1 LAIRYEAYTWSG
13 DKVKGVLDADTEE
26 DAYEL
31 LAQEEL
37 IPYKLKPVKPRKSMV
52 QVAPSLF
59 QPKPQDIIDFTRQ
72 MTSLLNSGIPLRRAL
87 TTQMDQTK
95 NPGLKEALKQVMN
108 DVENGERLS
117 DAFGK
122 HTTVFP
128 DYYIRLLRV
137 GEATGGVSVMLT
149 QLADIVERR
158 KAVRDKVKTA
168 MFMPAI
174 TLVVALV
181 AGVILMT
188 FALPAVVDMLEEF
201 GGELPQITLI
211 VIAIADYSQAYGVFV
226 LIGMAIIGL
235 GSAAAVRTKLGAS
248 IRDNVALRIPIF
260 GGVIMKSNLFSL
272 TTNMVTM
279 LEAGVP
285 VIESLRLT
293 EQSMGNTVL
302 KKGLNNVIN
311 SASEGTKLGQAF
323 SQEKAFPSLLS
334 QAIAIGELRG
344 SVVDTLRGLANFYEQ
359 QTNRAVSSM
368 TEMIQPLITVAIA
381 VLVGFV
387 AVAVISGIYS
397 TITSIE

>member
-1 LAIRYEAYTWSG
+1 
-13 DKVKGVLDADTEE
+13 
-26 DAYEL
+26 

-201 GGELPQITLI
+201 GGELPQI
-211 VIAIADYSQAYGVFV
+211 
-226 LIGMAIIGL
+226 
-235 GSAAAVRTKLGAS
+235 
-248 IRDNVALRIPIF
+248 
-260 GGVIMKSNLFSL
+260 
-272 TTNMVTM
+272 
-279 LEAGVP
+279 
-285 VIESLRLT
+285 
-293 EQSMGNTVL
+293 
-302 KKGLNNVIN
+302 
-311 SASEGTKLGQAF
+311 
-323 SQEKAFPSLLS
+323 
-334 QAIAIGELRG
+334 
-344 SVVDTLRGLANFYEQ
+344 
-359 QTNRAVSSM
+359 
-368 TEMIQPLITVAIA
+368 
-381 VLVGFV
+381 
-387 AVAVISGIYS
+387 
-397 TITSIE
+397 

>member
-1 LAIRYEAYTWSG
+1 MAIRYEAYTWSG

-37 IPYKLKPVKPRKSMV
+37 IPYKLKPIKPRRSFV
-52 QVAPSLF
+52 QLAPSLF

-72 MTSLLNSGIPLRRAL
+72 VTSLLSSGIPLRRAL
-87 TTQMDQTK
+87 MTQLEQAR
-95 NPGLKEALKQVMN
+95 NPGLKEALKQILN
-108 DVENGERLS
+108 DVENGVRLS
-117 DAFGK
+117 DAFEK
-122 HTTVFP
+122 HKTVFP

-137 GEATGGVSVMLT
+137 GEATGGVSVMLS

-158 KAVRDKVKTA
+158 KSVKDKVKAA

-181 AGVILMT
+181 AGVILLT
-188 FALPAVVDMLEEF
+188 FALPAVVNMLDEF
-201 GGELPQITLI
+201 GGELPKITLF

-226 LIGMAIIGL
+226 LIGMAVFAFAAGL
-235 GSAAAVRTKLGAS
+235 VVRTAIGAS
-248 IRDNVALRIPIF
+248 VRDHIALRIPIF

-285 VIESLRLT
+285 VIEALKLT
-293 EQSMGNTVL
+293 ERSMGNTVL
-302 KKGLNNVIN
+302 KKGLLNVIEN
-311 SASEGTKLGQAF
+311 ASQGVKLGQAF
-323 SQEKAFPSLLS
+323 SEEKVFPSLLS

-344 SVVDTLRGLANFYEQ
+344 AWLIPCADCLIS
-359 QTNRAVSSM
+359 TNNRPTAPSA
-368 TEMIQPLITVAIA
+368 E
-381 VLVGFV
+381 
-387 AVAVISGIYS
+387 
-397 TITSIE
+397 

>member
-1 LAIRYEAYTWSG
+1 
-13 DKVKGVLDADTEE
+13 
-26 DAYEL
+26 
-31 LAQEEL
+31 
-37 IPYKLKPVKPRKSMV
+37 
-52 QVAPSLF
+52 
-59 QPKPQDIIDFTRQ
+59 
-72 MTSLLNSGIPLRRAL
+72 
-87 TTQMDQTK
+87 MDQTK

>member
-128 DYYIRLLRV
+128 DY
-137 GEATGGVSVMLT
+137 
-149 QLADIVERR
+149 
-158 KAVRDKVKTA
+158 
-168 MFMPAI
+168 
-174 TLVVALV
+174 
-181 AGVILMT
+181 
-188 FALPAVVDMLEEF
+188 
-201 GGELPQITLI
+201 
-211 VIAIADYSQAYGVFV
+211 
-226 LIGMAIIGL
+226 
-235 GSAAAVRTKLGAS
+235 
-248 IRDNVALRIPIF
+248 
-260 GGVIMKSNLFSL
+260 
-272 TTNMVTM
+272 
-279 LEAGVP
+279 
-285 VIESLRLT
+285 
-293 EQSMGNTVL
+293 
-302 KKGLNNVIN
+302 
-311 SASEGTKLGQAF
+311 
-323 SQEKAFPSLLS
+323 
-334 QAIAIGELRG
+334 
-344 SVVDTLRGLANFYEQ
+344 
-359 QTNRAVSSM
+359 
-368 TEMIQPLITVAIA
+368 
-381 VLVGFV
+381 
-387 AVAVISGIYS
+387 
-397 TITSIE
+397 